1 MLNIQERVPT
11 TIQNPNPDEK
21 ILFNDATDG
30 KLKTKDSS
38 GVIETLATTE
48 VLAAEALATEPK
60 EYVALLTQTGTNAPV
75 ATVLKNTLGSVPVW
89 SYDVVGGYYLTLSNA
104 FTANKTNVEAIKL
117 LWKDTALINDD
128 IYCKIGKVSTS
139 VILLETYFGGAN
151 ANNILNND
159 FIEIKVYP

>member
-1 MLNIQERVPT
+1 MLRFEERDDVTVQNPPAGEVVLFYTDGAFRIKDSAGEVT
-11 TIQNPNPDEK
+11 TI
-21 ILFNDATDG
+21 
-30 KLKTKDSS
+30 
-38 GVIETLATTE
+38 TTVEGLEE
-48 VLAAEALATEPK
+48 VAEATEPK
-60 EYVALLTQTGTNAPV
+60 VYVALLTQTGTDAPV